1 MSVALVTA
9 MPDESVAV
17 VGSEVVAEVHVAI
30 RARRGQRET
39 HRATLR
45 RQAVSL
51 RLSGATYGEIGEAL
65 GVSGEA
71 ARKLYRAAIRDAY
84 AAEAAEALELELL
97 RLDAITARWWPSLTD
112 PDDKV
117 ADVATKN
124 LIRVMQHRASLLG
137 LERTA
142 VDVTVADPLRIPS
155 GPEVWEAL
163 QEYRQRALSGE

>member
-1 MSVALVTA
+1 
-9 MPDESVAV
+9 
-17 VGSEVVAEVHVAI
+17 
-30 RARRGQRET
+30 
-39 HRATLR
+39 
-45 RQAVSL
+45 
-51 RLSGATYGEIGEAL
+51 LSGATYGEIGEAL